1 MRLRLARTIEIKSL
15 VVRCVNEY
23 WSGVTELDGAD
34 AEEHWFTVEP
44 EVSIRVMIWK
54 PKGVGDSSNGT
65 IVMVPGWGSMF
76 EGWRP
81 LVSEWVK
88 TRHLVYIETREKAS
102 SRIGR
107 KISKS
112 DFSIERHS
120 KDIATVLEIL
130 DIDHSSIDWYSSS
143 LGSTLLIDAYQ
154 RGELGGRSSVLLA
167 PNTDFKFPLWSR
179 AIIYS
184 PLPMFAFR
192 KMVGFVAWVVDKRTK
207 EEGQKVRYRRALLA
221 QDVPRM
227 LLSARWNLRYS
238 LPEDLSGIEIPC
250 AVMTASSDTLHDFG
264 KVQRIADSIP
274 NCEMIEVPSNQY
286 AHEPEVLREIQKF
299 QSSIE

>member
-1 MRLRLARTIEIKSL
+1 M
-15 VVRCVNEY
+15 C
-23 WSGVTELDGAD
+23 
-34 AEEHWFTVEP
+34 
-44 EVSIRVMIWK
+44 IR
-54 PKGVGDSSNGT
+54 D
-65 IVMVPGWGSMF
+65 
-76 EGWRP
+76 R
-81 LVSEWVK
+81 
-88 TRHLVYIETREKAS
+88 AS
-102 SRIGR
+102 SRISR

-130 DIDHSSIDWYSSS
+130 NIDHSSIDWYSSS

-167 PNTDFKFPLWSR
+167 PNPDFKFPLWSR

-238 LPEDLSGIEIPC
+238 LPEDLSGIEMPC
-250 AVMTASSDTLHDFG
+250 AVMTASSDTLHDFS

-299 QSSIE
+299 HSSIE